1 MDEVQKQRAITV
13 IASIQRALD
22 QGVAHFNREGRRL
35 GSVVAIIDAWA
46 HGGLTIKDPRND
58 EVINTWIQQRAAP

>member
-35 GSVVAIIDAWA
+35 TTVSAVVDAWA
-46 HGGLTIKDPRND
+46 HGG
-58 EVINTWIQQRAAP
+58 